1 MKNAGTR
8 ILIVLLFNFIVVD
21 AAQRLVISFNECV
34 KNPFCSL
41 QSLFFEEKRVFVPE
55 PRMPKSNQKV

>member
-1 MKNAGTR
+1 MKNAGTGIR
-8 ILIVLLFNFIVVD
+8 IVLLFNFIVVY
-21 AAQRLVISFNECV
+21 AAQRLVLGFHECV

-55 PRMPKSNQKV
+55 LRMPKSNQKV